1 MRKQRDHFLS
11 QHRGRH
17 AWPLFVLVE
26 WPALPSFL
34 PLCFCWGG
42 GRGRGSVT
50 PNGTGVSLKLFLQSF
65 PVPNPIQPPQA
76 EQSVQHLYRGLL
88 TQTLHL
94 SARETVS
101 TQKSE
106 LGVVQG

>member
-42 GRGRGSVT
+42 GRGRGRET
-50 PNGTGVSLKLFLQSF
+50 PDGTGVSLKLFLQSV
-65 PVPNPIQPPQA
+65 PVQTPQA

-94 SARETVS
+94 PAREAVS
-101 TQKSE
+101 TQESE